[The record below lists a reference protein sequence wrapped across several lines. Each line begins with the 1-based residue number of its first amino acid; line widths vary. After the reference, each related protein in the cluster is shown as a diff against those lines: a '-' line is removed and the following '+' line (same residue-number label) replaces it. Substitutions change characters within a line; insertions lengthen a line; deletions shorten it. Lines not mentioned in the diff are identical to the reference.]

1 MKLLVKDWLCIRAH
15 SQIVQKKVIDSM
27 SGSNGIETYHTRVW
41 FLNAV
46 FLCLSLLI
54 RLSLFSERSWIN

>member
-1 MKLLVKDWLCIRAH
+1 MLVKDWLCIRAH

-41 FLNAV
+41 LLNAV
-46 FLCLSLLI
+46 FLRLSLLI
-54 RLSLFSERSWIN
+54 RLGLFSERRWIN